1 MDKKID
7 ARPMRD
13 LEIDALAALEADSGP
28 ARSETM
34 KQVGIVRNAADM
46 QGLSFAQRGSTED
59 LTGYTSSTSVITDRF
74 DSQTLTKMEVALER
88 ACRMLPVGG
97 EEHPV
102 RRHIA
107 TKILE
112 CAENDHH
119 TLDELTEAATAA
131 ANEVRLAHDA

>member
-1 MDKKID
+1 MAVPASGTEQTGDASLTFPMDKKID

-13 LEIDALAALEADSGP
+13 LEIDALAALEASGP

-46 QGLSFAQRGSTED
+46 RGLSFAQRGSTED

-74 DSQTLTKMEVALER
+74 NSQTLTKMEVALER

-102 RRHIA
+102 KTPYCHENSRMRRERPPHS
-107 TKILE
+107 
-112 CAENDHH
+112 
-119 TLDELTEAATAA
+119 
-131 ANEVRLAHDA
+131 

>member
-1 MDKKID
+1 
-7 ARPMRD
+7 
-13 LEIDALAALEADSGP
+13 
-28 ARSETM
+28 M
-34 KQVGIVRNAADM
+34 KQAGIVRNAADM

-112 CAENDHH
+112 CAENGHH
-119 TLDELTEAATAA
+119 TLDDLTEAATAA